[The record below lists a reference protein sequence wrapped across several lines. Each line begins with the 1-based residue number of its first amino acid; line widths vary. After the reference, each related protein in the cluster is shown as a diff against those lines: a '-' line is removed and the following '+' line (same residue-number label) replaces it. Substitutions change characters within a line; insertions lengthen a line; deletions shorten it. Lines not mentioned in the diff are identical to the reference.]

1 MQYIHCKYKNIHN
14 QYHGYYQSSGQ
25 LMKRK
30 NRLRGC
36 FRLFSHQGGFTL
48 IELLV
53 VVAILGTMGG
63 VATMNVGKFIGS
75 GQEEAKNVEQ
85 HQVQVAVLCY
95 IADGNTIKA
104 PFIVG
109 PKGQGVLDS
118 YLIGNLVYSW
128 KVDTDGS
135 VSPFELKPKPKPKP
149 VPNPNLKPLPF

>member
-1 MQYIHCKYKNIHN
+1 
-14 QYHGYYQSSGQ
+14 
-25 LMKRK
+25 MKRK
-30 NRLRGC
+30 TRLWDR
-36 FRLFSHQGGFTL
+36 FRFLRHQGGFTL

-85 HQVQVAVLCY
+85 HQVQVAVMGY
-95 IADGNTIKA
+95 IADGNTIAA

-109 PKGQGVLDS
+109 PSGQGVLDS

-135 VSPFELKPKPKPKP
+135 VIPFEL
-149 VPNPNLKPLPF
+149 